1 MAAQRPDPLQGRI
14 DRFDR
19 RLPGQP
25 AAGVAGYGCG
35 RIHQRRACGGRGGRA
50 APLAGVD
57 PLRQQHGLHRVG
69 WLSGRQGSQGAAVHF
84 QAHDLS
90 ARLTGQSSRLPTLRR
105 QHQRAA
111 LGNRRHS
118 MTDDGQ
124 QDDQADC
131 RGAQSKLAQ
140 VEIDLHTMQSN
151 SRPRDYLWIIRYQLV
166 AVTRTVTGG
175 VRL

>member
-1 MAAQRPDPLQGRI
+1 VAAQRPDPLQGCV
-14 DRFDR
+14 DRLDR
-19 RLPGQP
+19 HLPGQP

-35 RIHQRRACGGRGGRA
+35 RIHQRRACGGRGGCA
-50 APLAGVD
+50 TPLAGVD

-69 WLSGRQGSQGAAVHF
+69 WLSGSQGSQGAAVRF
-84 QAHDLS
+84 QAHDLGTRP
-90 ARLTGQSSRLPTLRR
+90 ARQCRGLPALRR
-105 QHQRAA
+105 QHQRTAFSD
-111 LGNRRHS
+111 RRHR

-124 QDDQADC
+124 QNDQADC

-175 VRL
+175 IRL

>member
-1 MAAQRPDPLQGRI
+1 
-14 DRFDR
+14 
-19 RLPGQP
+19 
-25 AAGVAGYGCG
+25 
-35 RIHQRRACGGRGGRA
+35 
-50 APLAGVD
+50 
-57 PLRQQHGLHRVG
+57 
-69 WLSGRQGSQGAAVHF
+69 
-84 QAHDLS
+84 
-90 ARLTGQSSRLPTLRR
+90 
-105 QHQRAA
+105 
-111 LGNRRHS
+111 

-124 QDDQADC
+124 QNDQADC